1 MLEDYT
7 AISNAPNSPDLNG
20 KYLGLISTDFIK
32 VSDTL
37 KEAAYQVKKR
47 GFSDFPIF
55 VTSQRPIEIGQK
67 LIGVNE
73 LNENKWNY
81 HASMMEEFVQRNLIT
96 SFVLKTGKTGGIE
109 EMLWQ
114 GKSFM
119 KGVYCYKGHVTHALI
134 GKLFKKPVKDI
145 QLLLM
150 N

>member
-81 HASMMEEFVQRNLIT
+81 HASMMEEFVQRNLIAEENIEL
-96 SFVLKTGKTGGIE
+96 FV
-109 EMLWQ
+109 Q
-114 GKSFM
+114 NF
-119 KGVYCYKGHVTHALI
+119 
-134 GKLFKKPVKDI
+134 
-145 QLLLM
+145 
-150 N
+150 